1 MPPFTSF
8 WTIDIVVA
16 VASAVLMFWAVIFYY
31 RRARTLTSSFSV
43 GLTLFTV
50 IFLVQNLL
58 AVFFYFQL
66 AQTYSADVALPM
78 LALNGLGL
86 AAFATLVWVIRR

>member
-1 MPPFTSF
+1 MPPLASI
-8 WTIDIVVA
+8 WTVDIVVA
-16 VASAVLMFWAVIFYY
+16 VASAVLMVWALSFYY
-31 RRARTLTSSFSV
+31 GRARRVRSAFSV
-43 GLTLFTV
+43 GLTVFVLIFV
-50 IFLVQNLL
+50 IQNVM

-86 AAFATLVWVIRR
+86 AAFVTLVWIIRR

>member
-1 MPPFTSF
+1 MPPLASI

-16 VASAVLMFWAVIFYY
+16 VVSAILMLWAFAFYY
-31 RRARTLTSSFSV
+31 GKARKMTSSFSV

-50 IFLVQNLL
+50 IFLLQNLV

-66 AQTYSADVALPM
+66 AQNYSADVALPM
-78 LALNGLGL
+78 LTLNGLGL